1 MELQWGQ
8 IVTQIIGFLLALFL
22 LKKYAWDSLLG
33 FIEKRRETIASS
45 FEEIDQKMAAA
56 DSQKAQYEAEL
67 AKIEDTRRIMIQE
80 AAQDANKFAGDIKEE
95 ARKDA
100 VAMREKTK
108 KDIELELDKANAI
121 LRDRMIDAVIV
132 STEKV
137 IKETLDREKHK
148 KLISDFLDELQVEK

>member
-22 LKKYAWDSLLG
+22 LRKYAWGSLLG

-45 FEEIDQKMAAA
+45 FKEIETKMAEA
-56 DSQKAQYEAEL
+56 DSQKARFDSEL

-80 AAQDANKFAGDIKEE
+80 AAQDANKFAGEIKED

-108 KDIELELDKANAI
+108 NDIELDLDKANAV
-121 LRDRMIDAVIV
+121 LRDRMVDAVIV
-132 STEKV
+132 SAEKV
-137 IKETLDREKHK
+137 IKETLDQEKHK
-148 KLISDFLDELQVEK
+148 KLINDFLDELQIEK